1 MGNPLVSIVLCCH
14 NRRDYLEQTL
24 ASVFKQNYE
33 PVEII
38 VMDDGSTDGTR
49 EMLARYADR
58 LTYYYQESQ
67 GIAAARGR
75 ASELAN
81 GELIAYQDDDD
92 LMPENRIVHL
102 YQALTAFPEAIF
114 ATGDFALIDSEGKLT
129 GHRWMPGNLD
139 DVGEPRL
146 IADGQ
151 EAVLWP
157 KVPAVPHTTLFRR
170 DYGEAVGW
178 FDLDFKYA
186 CSDADFLARL
196 GQLGPI
202 VYLPEVVSY
211 YRRGHAAIWHDTIRT
226 SVSQVQLWT
235 KHLSLIGDSKPQ
247 LRQRLLQRLVP
258 VLARLAD
265 HRARHPDQN
274 DFDIDHYLALGVA
287 SLGIQE
293 RLRFQF
299 QVSVKSPLKRLIRS
313 NVA

>member
-24 ASVFKQNYE
+24 ASVFRQNYQ

-49 EMLARYADR
+49 EMMQRYAGR
-58 LTYYYQESQ
+58 LAYHYQESR
-67 GIAAARGR
+67 GIAAARSR
-75 ASELAN
+75 ASELAS
-81 GELIAYQDDDD
+81 GEFIAYQDDDD

-102 YQALTAFPEAIF
+102 HQVLERFPQAIF
-114 ATGDFALIDSEGKLT
+114 ATGDFALIDSEGELT
-129 GHRWMPGNLD
+129 GHRWMPGELD
-139 DVGEPRL
+139 HVGDPVL

-157 KVPAVPHTTLFRR
+157 RVPAVPHTTLFRR
-170 DYGEAVGW
+170 QYGEQVGW

-235 KHLSLIGDSKPQ
+235 KHLQLIGNDKPQ

-258 VLARLAD
+258 VLARLAE
-265 HRARHPDQN
+265 HRGRNADQQ
-274 DFDIDHYLALGVA
+274 DFDMDHWIAVGLAA
-287 SLGIQE
+287 LGIQE

-299 QVSVKSPLKRLIRS
+299 QVSVKSPLKRLIRR